1 MENPTNN
8 RRRLAKFVLGSLA
21 LGVSCSFPESRE
33 SQAEKPAPPP
43 ALTSAQRDKIDEVT
57 GAQGTFFAEE
67 GVYKVTFPRTDVE
80 VQIDGRDFDPF
91 LGLTSWA
98 SFTPVETGGLM
109 VMGDLTL
116 FEDEVNP
123 VMSVALDHGLE
134 VTALHNHFFYDRP
147 KVMFMHIGGRGSA
160 EALV

>member
-1 MENPTNN
+1 MGEPTNN
-8 RRRLAKFVLGSLA
+8 RPRRVEFVLGTLA
-21 LGVSCSFPESRE
+21 LCARCSFPESE
-33 SQAEKPAPPP
+33 EEQAPPP
-43 ALTSAQRDKIDEVT
+43 ALTQAQRATIDEVT
-57 GAQGTFFAEE
+57 GVRGTFFAEE

-98 SFTPVETGGLM
+98 SFTPMGTGGLM

-134 VTALHNHFFYDRP
+134 VTALHNHFF
-147 KVMFMHIGGRGSA
+147 I
-160 EALV
+160 

>member
-1 MENPTNN
+1 M
-8 RRRLAKFVLGSLA
+8 
-21 LGVSCSFPESRE
+21 SCSFSESEE
-33 SQAEKPAPPP
+33 SQAEKPALPPP
-43 ALTSAQRDKIDEVT
+43 ALTQAQRDTIDEVT
-57 GAQGTFFAEE
+57 GVRGTFFAEE

-80 VQIDGRDFDPF
+80 VQIDGQAFDPF

-98 SFTPVETGGLM
+98 SFIPTGTGGLM

-147 KVMFMHIGGRGSA
+147 K
-160 EALV
+160 

>member
-1 MENPTNN
+1 MREPTNN
-8 RRRLAKFVLGSLA
+8 RRRLVQFVLGALA
-21 LGVSCSFPESRE
+21 LCASCSFPESEEDQVGR
-33 SQAEKPAPPP
+33 PAPAAP
-43 ALTSAQRDKIDEVT
+43 ALTQAQRATIDEVT
-57 GAQGTFFAEE
+57 GARGTFFDEE

-98 SFTPVETGGLM
+98 SFTPTGTGGLM

-134 VTALHNHFFYDRP
+134 VTALHNH
-147 KVMFMHIGGRGSA
+147 I
-160 EALV
+160 LL